1 MIYHSPIDTYAM
13 RNKYSP
19 QALSGLRGNVIFDKL
34 SFLYRVLEDFE
45 HRLDQLWSVVFAI

>member
-1 MIYHSPIDTYAM
+1 MIYHSLIGTYAM

-19 QALSGLRGNVIFDKL
+19 QALGGLRGNVYFDKL